1 MRESEKTEGSVRSR
15 EIILYDINV
24 IPTFSLIVIFY
35 SIRDMTSLSL
45 SSSFSLALWLFLL
58 LLFLSISFYL
68 THSLCLSLS
77 FFLSL
82 PDPLFRS
89 GSTLLETMLDSHN
102 AIWGLGEDSV
112 FNANLPFL
120 RDEIVEATQSGGD
133 IQTILEKHSG
143 LHHII
148 SHIDIPYFTCY

>member
-1 MRESEKTEGSVRSR
+1 M
-15 EIILYDINV
+15 YDINV
-24 IPTFSLIVIFY
+24 IPTFSLIVILY

-45 SSSFSLALWLFLL
+45 F
-58 LLFLSISFYL
+58 LFLSRSLAFSPPSFFIYL
-68 THSLCLSLS
+68 FLSYSLSLS
-77 FFLSL
+77 LSLFLYSL

-148 SHIDIPYFTCY
+148 SHIDIPYFTCHQT